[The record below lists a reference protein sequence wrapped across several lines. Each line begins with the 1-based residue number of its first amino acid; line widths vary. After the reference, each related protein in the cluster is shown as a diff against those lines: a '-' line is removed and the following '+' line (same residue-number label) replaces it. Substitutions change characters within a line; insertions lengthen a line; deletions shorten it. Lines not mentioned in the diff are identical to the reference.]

1 LCLFVWGFMSYLPCL
16 FVWGFMSYLPCLCL
30 FVWGFMS
37 YLPCLFAIMFQDTEV
52 SEDNFER
59 GPPRDHPNQ
68 VLFNMV
74 QWFWWRRFNV
84 VSVQWMRDGW
94 QMTDS
99 KWWQKFTWPLS
110 FESDKL
116 IKSCFPSKVQWI
128 WWTNDR

>member
-1 LCLFVWGFMSYLPCL
+1 
-16 FVWGFMSYLPCLCL
+16 
-30 FVWGFMS
+30 
-37 YLPCLFAIMFQDTEV
+37 MFQDTEV

-68 VLFNMV
+68 VWFNMV

-128 WWTNDR
+128 WWTNDRWDSKWWQKFTWLFGSDKLIKSKVPSKENQQLPKMIKQ